1 MQNKLFY
8 FRWGVVPLAALLIT
22 LSACGGGGRY
32 DEGGGTFNMGVR
44 SQSPAAS
51 SAASAEAYAPPADT
65 ADDYYEDS
73 YNPPNGGGDDWEV
86 DAEELARDA
95 YAEAPSSGGLSGN
108 TAPVSSRRK
117 IITTVHLRMESK
129 DYDRCVNNIYAAVD
143 AAGGYIEFSDIAG
156 NIKPLEELEPAG
168 ISATAMSAGRE
179 LALTP
184 LGAKEYYESDTA
196 YYQEGERRYLT
207 MRIRVPETGLSGF
220 LSQVEGYG
228 NVLSKQENAE
238 DVTLQYVD
246 VESHKKALLAEQERL
261 LAMLEKSV
269 DVEAMVIL
277 EQRLSNVRY
286 ELERY
291 ESQLRVMDNQVNYAT
306 VNLTLNEVI
315 VYTEKPEPD
324 IPNPTVTQR
333 ISAGFMRTL
342 EDISTYWV
350 DRFVWVMVNIV
361 YILGFLLVGAALVL
375 LARRYR
381 RLHPKAEKP
390 VLAVGVPAGGTATV
404 AIPTEGEG
412 TPPTPPPAQPLGF
425 RSGLKA
431 SWQALFIP
439 PFHELDRMVVV
450 MTGVHLY
457 MAAAYPVVEDWL
469 YYYIP
474 SGLANLLMILGCLAF
489 LVSFVTIPLTVR
501 ALYRRNKLLG
511 NDSAGTPQG
520 MFGKGGATAL
530 IVVQLVLAVLGW
542 SIWIDMM

>member
-1 MQNKLFY
+1 MQNRLFY

-22 LSACGGGGRY
+22 LSACGGGL
-32 DEGGGTFNMGVR
+32 DHATFDMR
-44 SQSPAAS
+44 PSASSTAAS
-51 SAASAEAYAPPADT
+51 EAYYQSAEAAGADY
-65 ADDYYEDS
+65 DEDS

-86 DAEELARDA
+86 DAEELADA
-95 YAEAPSSGGLSGN
+95 YAEAPSSGGSGGN

-220 LSQVEGYG
+220 LGQVEGYG

-277 EQRLSNVRY
+277 EQRLSSVRY

-291 ESQLRVMDNQVNYAT
+291 ESQLRVMDNQVSYAT

-324 IPNPTVTQR
+324 IPNPTVSQR
-333 ISAGFMRTL
+333 ISVGFMRTL

-390 VLAVGVPAGGTATV
+390 VLAVGVPAGGPATV
-404 AIPTEGEG
+404 ATPTEGEG
-412 TPPTPPPAQPLGF
+412 TPLAPPPAQSLGF

-489 LVSFVTIPLTVR
+489 LISFVTIPLTVR

-511 NDSAGTPQG
+511 NDPAGTPQG
-520 MFGKGGATAL
+520 MFGKGGAIAL